1 MFGRG
6 RGGVASAGGK
16 DVKRSQFEKGSS
28 QFASVNPWEPA
39 ELWERHAANQKL
51 TVLGQGGVDGP
62 WSLSDT
68 DRTGKIGPGRGVSW
82 KKLSRPGE
90 GAVGPVRMGKLL
102 QAREECPRLLH
113 MLEKER
119 PPCWSSLPGGRSS
132 PQNWWRLDLLSLR
145 GMAGPVPGA
154 SSGHPDPSLAW
165 HHRKPCSWSRPVS
178 ATAGHGP

>member
-1 MFGRG
+1 MAWDPHGPSWDGEACPRAAALGMEAVMFGRG

-90 GAVGPVRMGKLL
+90 GAVGPVRMEKLL
-102 QAREECPRLLH
+102 QAREECRGVLVSRRVATVFGPDQVQAPSHVGEREAPLLVF
-113 MLEKER
+113 
-119 PPCWSSLPGGRSS
+119 PA
-132 PQNWWRLDLLSLR
+132 WR
-145 GMAGPVPGA
+145 
-154 SSGHPDPSLAW
+154 
-165 HHRKPCSWSRPVS
+165 
-178 ATAGHGP
+178 